1 MERLPKTRNPLLLFA
16 GLTGI
21 IVLSAY
27 INILPPDSPFALVGF
42 FVLVAFSIGTLC
54 AYLLRSTRHALFIA
68 GGVSVYLILRLL
80 GLRHPL
86 YALLLVASIVALEF
100 LWRDNS

>member
-1 MERLPKTRNPLLLFA
+1 MDHQSKTRNPLLLFA

-27 INILPPDSPFALVGF
+27 INILSPDSPFALAGF
-42 FVLVAFSIGTLC
+42 FVLVTFSIGTLC
-54 AYLLRSTRHALFIA
+54 AYLLQNTRRATLIA
-68 GGVSVYLILRLL
+68 SSISVYLILRLL

>member
-1 MERLPKTRNPLLLFA
+1 L
-16 GLTGI
+16 
-21 IVLSAY
+21 
-27 INILPPDSPFALVGF
+27 GF
-42 FVLVAFSIGTLC
+42 FTLVSFSIGTLL
-54 AYLLRSTRHALFIA
+54 AYFLRNRRLAILIA
-68 GGVSVYLILRLL
+68 GGVSLYLVLRLL